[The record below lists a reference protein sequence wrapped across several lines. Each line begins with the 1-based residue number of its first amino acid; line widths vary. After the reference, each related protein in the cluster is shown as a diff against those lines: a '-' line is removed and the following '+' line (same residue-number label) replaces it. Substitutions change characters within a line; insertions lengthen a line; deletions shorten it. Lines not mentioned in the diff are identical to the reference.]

1 MSDIITFPET
11 PHVDE
16 LSFKIYPDGSLDV
29 DFESAEGGHI
39 AGRHLARADVER
51 VYDALGRVLRGAST
65 EPAKPQPGPGWDIG
79 WAIVPYG
86 KGGDLLSVLG
96 ILDAGVF
103 HYIAPSGARLSTVDY
118 TDFEPG
124 A

>member
-1 MSDIITFPET
+1 MSDFIIFPET
-11 PHVDE
+11 RHVDE
-16 LSFKIYPDGSLDV
+16 LSFKIYPDGGLDV
-29 DFESAEGGHI
+29 DFASAEGGHI

-51 VYDALGRVLRGAST
+51 VLAAYAGASLRT
-65 EPAKPQPGPGWDIG
+65 SWAEPG

-96 ILDAGVF
+96 ILDGDGVF